1 MLLSKEDEVGLVLER
16 YAQGSLSQ
24 LSIKILN
31 EDLPVLREKLLGLL
45 VKDNLKEMFSLQ
57 IDPDSFSDNLGG
69 DDKVLKN
76 LVIDAGEGPRVG
88 DLLVVAALLG
98 YNCSLSNDKEIYL
111 KIFRYLIGKVSNG
124 SLELLLQGIGE
135 NEDSAAGLLVGVFLE
150 SVFVGILDLYFGVQ
164 IIVLLRLS
172 HQFCEVLLH
181 LLFNAGF
188 DGHYVRF
195 IKI

>member
-1 MLLSKEDEVGLVLER
+1 
-16 YAQGSLSQ
+16 
-24 LSIKILN
+24 
-31 EDLPVLREKLLGLL
+31 
-45 VKDNLKEMFSLQ
+45 MFSLQ

-76 LVIDAGEGPRVG
+76 LVIDADEGPRVG
-88 DLLVVAALLG
+88 NLLVVAALLG

-164 IIVLLRLS
+164 IIALLRLS
-172 HQFCEVLLH
+172 H
-181 LLFNAGF
+181 
-188 DGHYVRF
+188 
-195 IKI
+195 

>member
-1 MLLSKEDEVGLVLER
+1 
-16 YAQGSLSQ
+16 
-24 LSIKILN
+24 
-31 EDLPVLREKLLGLL
+31 
-45 VKDNLKEMFSLQ
+45 MFSLQ

-76 LVIDAGEGPRVG
+76 LVIDAGEGSRVG

-164 IIVLLRLS
+164 IIALLRLS
-172 HQFCEVLLH
+172 H
-181 LLFNAGF
+181 
-188 DGHYVRF
+188 
-195 IKI
+195 